1 MTRKQNC
8 VLPTEE
14 NWTLQ
19 SHDFNTLEEFMKKL
33 NNNWW
38 MKIYITS
45 YCHDICVLGEQC
57 CAAQSKQY
65 TTLGKK
71 FPLTTSGISVRNTFK
86 WLNKKRDDGRKTHL
100 CGSCF
105 ELEQFVCADEVF
117 LG

>member
-1 MTRKQNC
+1 VSYQQ
-8 VLPTEE
+8 E

-45 YCHDICVLGEQC
+45 YCHDICVLREQC
-57 CAAQSKQY
+57 CAAQSKPY

-71 FPLTTSGISVRNTFK
+71 FP
-86 WLNKKRDDGRKTHL
+86 
-100 CGSCF
+100 
-105 ELEQFVCADEVF
+105 
-117 LG
+117 

>member
-45 YCHDICVLGEQC
+45 YCHDICILGEQC
-57 CAAQSKQY
+57 RAYDASAMI
-65 TTLGKK
+65 LL
-71 FPLTTSGISVRNTFK
+71 FEMRVR
-86 WLNKKRDDGRKTHL
+86 
-100 CGSCF
+100 
-105 ELEQFVCADEVF
+105 E
-117 LG
+117 